1 MAAAAPHPNRRAE
14 MKLASVSAERRA
26 DMLAAGYE
34 VRECYRVLEK
44 AGINLVGEI
53 LRGQNEFIEFEHYPR
68 DDVFDNASGGQ
79 YYYHAHREAALEHGH
94 FHTFLRAV
102 GMPPG
107 CQPIDYPQATDVWPT
122 GDAAISHLV
131 AISMDSYGYPIAL
144 FCTNRWV
151 SAEAWYP
158 AAQVIAMLDGFVI
171 DHAFPNWAVNRWIS
185 AMLRLYRPQIES
197 LIRQRDAVIADWQ
210 ARSPDADVFED
221 RRLEITS
228 HLPIDVEAL
237 IQQLEERRTP

>member
-1 MAAAAPHPNRRAE
+1 MTLTVRSPTILVKSGSKIELAGLPTTSEETIGSVPYSSMPARGPAAAVLMASFTPSTVTGLENVQVKSTREPSGTGTLTAKPSSFPFSSGITSPMAAAAPHPNRRAE

-131 AISMDSYGYPIAL
+131 A
-144 FCTNRWV
+144 
-151 SAEAWYP
+151 
-158 AAQVIAMLDGFVI
+158 
-171 DHAFPNWAVNRWIS
+171 
-185 AMLRLYRPQIES
+185 
-197 LIRQRDAVIADWQ
+197 RDRKSV
-210 ARSPDADVFED
+210 V
-221 RRLEITS
+221 
-228 HLPIDVEAL
+228 
-237 IQQLEERRTP
+237 